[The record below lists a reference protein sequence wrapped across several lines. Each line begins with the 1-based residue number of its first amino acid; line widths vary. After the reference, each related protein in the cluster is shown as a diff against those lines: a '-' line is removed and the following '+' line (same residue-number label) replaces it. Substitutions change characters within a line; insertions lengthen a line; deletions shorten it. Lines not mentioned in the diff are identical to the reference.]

1 MIRLNVQL
9 VGEVEGP
16 PYITGTLAGT
26 DVFRCAA
33 MGAGDF
39 LRVEKASENLLERL
53 TALRALTLER
63 VGKLVEMTDA
73 HGKAPDL

>member
-1 MIRLNVQL
+1 
-9 VGEVEGP
+9 
-16 PYITGTLAGT
+16 
-26 DVFRCAA
+26 

-73 HGKAPDL
+73 HG